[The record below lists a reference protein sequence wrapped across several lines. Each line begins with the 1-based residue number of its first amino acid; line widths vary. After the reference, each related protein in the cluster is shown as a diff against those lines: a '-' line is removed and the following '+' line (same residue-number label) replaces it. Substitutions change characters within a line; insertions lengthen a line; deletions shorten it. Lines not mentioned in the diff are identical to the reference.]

1 MVKAAKSVRKILI
14 NTASTNQG
22 GQKPE
27 PNIIQNGSQ
36 TPSSV
41 VTDEHDKQSTESSPV
56 LSPSRDSSQIDRV
69 LKKLGSISSRE
80 IRDFRKSLEHS
91 QNEVSDIRN
100 KICQIEN
107 NHQKMSAQ
115 VADTEFLRQEN
126 ILLKSRLERLE
137 MYSRRDNLIITG
149 LAESEDEDTQN
160 VVQTFFQTLLKE
172 AYKPVP
178 LVRCHRLGV
187 KARENRG
194 NKGRPFIVRFANSF
208 DRERIWSKRRELKGS
223 DVCLNEDFPATVEAN
238 RKRLYPILKQARS
251 QNIKATLADDNLIVE
266 GKMYTVD
273 DLRSLPENLR
283 PNNTAVR
290 TTKKLVLFFGRDA
303 VFSNFHPSRITVDS
317 TYYNC
322 VEQAFQHRKALDAD
336 DTEAARKIMS
346 TDNPVIQKHT
356 GDRLK
361 SKQEHWKMK
370 RGLATMQKAVLA
382 KFTQHQ
388 TLREGRIARNTGEE
402 PGRMQCERCVLVLW
416 TEVE

>member
-1 MVKAAKSVRKILI
+1 M
-14 NTASTNQG
+14 
-22 GQKPE
+22 
-27 PNIIQNGSQ
+27 
-36 TPSSV
+36 
-41 VTDEHDKQSTESSPV
+41 
-56 LSPSRDSSQIDRV
+56 LSPSRDASQIDQV
-69 LKKLGSISSRE
+69 LKKLDSIS
-80 IRDFRKSLEHS
+80 RDIQNLRKSLEHN

-100 KICQIEN
+100 KIGQIEN
-107 NHQKMSAQ
+107 NHQKLSAQ
-115 VADTEFLRQEN
+115 VADIEFLRQEN

-187 KARENRG
+187 KVRENRG

-223 DVCLNEDFPATVEAN
+223 DVWLNEDFPATVEAN
-238 RKRLYPILKQARS
+238 HKRLYPILKQARS
-251 QNIKATLADDNLIVE
+251 QKIKATLAADKLIVE
-266 GKMYTVD
+266 GKMYTVE
-273 DLRSLPENLR
+273 DLCSLLENLR
-283 PNNTAVR
+283 PSNTAVR
-290 TTKKLVLFFGRDA
+290 TTKKHVLFFGRDA
-303 VFSNFHPSRITVDS
+303 VFSNFHPSRIMVDS

-322 VEQAFQHRKALDAD
+322 VEQAFQHRKALDAG

-346 TDNPVIQKHT
+346 TGNPVIQKHT
-356 GDRLK
+356 GDRVK
-361 SKQEHWKMK
+361 SKQEHWNMK

-388 TLREGRIARNTGEE
+388 TMREELLATWEKSLVECNANDAFWSCGLKLSDPNAVNHSQWKGENRLGVCLE
-402 PGRMQCERCVLVLW
+402 
-416 TEVE
+416 EVRRSLT